1 LNINEETYSQCLCK
15 YEEWLSWFWMAHQ
28 HSYSATHVGSRW
40 KIQDRRQIKRQKLDI
55 TPKKQTTENT
65 AKQNYPGLVD
75 LYNIRP
81 GNEMGLFYNAPE
93 PKWAYTGILQKLQER
108 SVNAHESM
116 KKTYSDIFT
125 VEKVTVDKV
134 DPELAVFFVQLA
146 EHINQVQ
153 SHIHLLTQPQRTITN
168 TAVCGYWIH
177 PVAMQACASKCLSW
191 ITQNTP
197 FWNIH
202 L

>member
-1 LNINEETYSQCLCK
+1 
-15 YEEWLSWFWMAHQ
+15 MAHQ

-93 PKWAYTGILQKLQER
+93 PK
-108 SVNAHESM
+108 
-116 KKTYSDIFT
+116 
-125 VEKVTVDKV
+125 
-134 DPELAVFFVQLA
+134 
-146 EHINQVQ
+146 
-153 SHIHLLTQPQRTITN
+153 
-168 TAVCGYWIH
+168 
-177 PVAMQACASKCLSW
+177 
-191 ITQNTP
+191 
-197 FWNIH
+197 
-202 L
+202 